1 MTYDRTRVASALCGE
16 TSRGP
21 ASSPQPA
28 FDSILVERSDQLLGL
43 LDRDGILVRANEALA
58 TLFELPAAALVGKP
72 FWSEPRW
79 QDCCSIGPESLRRAI
94 REAASGDKVRL
105 TGHLTG
111 TEDHERSIEL
121 TLKPVFSAEGGAAWI
136 VVTGLL
142 DVFGRELADARVL
155 RLSRLYA
162 AISETNAAMLRS
174 AGPEDVYRTV
184 CTACVRHCGY
194 WLAWIGICDP
204 VSDRIVPVESAG
216 PGAPWL
222 EGAAI
227 SRDARCSEG
236 QGPCTIAYREQRVC
250 RISNLGAASGLDPWH
265 RSVAARGLAYAISL
279 PLRRGGAPFGT
290 LSVYGDDDQFI
301 DDEAVGLLEEMADN
315 ISFALDHFDR
325 EALRQQAELAL
336 RESEARLHEAQA
348 VGRIGDWELDRDS
361 GQMTWSP
368 QLFHLFERPLAL
380 VAPDLNGALAYYEAE
395 SLERTR
401 SQFRHAIDT
410 GERCKLEQTVHLA
423 SGSTRYHAT
432 EVVPV
437 KDERGRVF
445 KLFGTV
451 QDITERTLA
460 EQELLKKTR
469 EIEDLYQNAPCG
481 YHSLDANGRI
491 IQINDTELRWLGYTR
506 EEVVGKIALPDL
518 LTPDCR
524 AAFERHFAMF
534 SKCGVLHNVEL
545 ELVRKDGSTFPVV
558 LTSTAIL
565 DADGNFVAC
574 RTALSDNSV
583 RKQLEHE
590 RSTHSAR
597 LADLSRHMVD
607 VQENERRKLAG
618 ELHDRAS
625 PNLAALQLTLSNIA
639 RALPP
644 GVLKE
649 LEPLL
654 DDAEALLLDTTT
666 GIRDICTDLR
676 PATLDYAG
684 LIPALQDY
692 AQQFSHRTGIAVHMK
707 TDAFDAQLPPNI
719 QSLLFRIVQEAL
731 TNCAK
736 HAQAGT
742 INVELTNTPARVEMR
757 ITDDGVGFE
766 LQQLGET
773 GNTPGL
779 GLITMKE
786 RAEFAGGRFTINSHP
801 SKGTEITVTFDNY
814 TVNAQWTATPLRRA
828 TDRAGLIGTGTR

>member
-1 MTYDRTRVASALCGE
+1 MLVESNDELLALLDTAG
-16 TSRGP
+16 TVLRINVSQAALFGLP
-21 ASSPQPA
+21 AS
-28 FDSILVERSDQLLGL
+28 
-43 LDRDGILVRANEALA
+43 
-58 TLFELPAAALVGKP
+58 ALVGKP
-72 FWSEPRW
+72 FWSEPLW
-79 QDCCSIGPESLRRAI
+79 HDCCNLGTESIRHAIQDAERDGKARLR
-94 REAASGDKVRL
+94 GQ
-105 TGHLTG
+105 LTG
-111 TEDHERSIEL
+111 TTGQERSIEL
-121 TLKPVFSAEGGAAWI
+121 TFKRIPAPGGDAWI
-136 VVTGLL
+136 TVTGLV
-142 DVFGRELADARVL
+142 DVVACDVADARVC

-184 CTACVRHCGY
+184 CAACVKHCGY

-204 VSDRIVPVESAG
+204 VSNRIVPVESAG
-216 PGAPWL
+216 RAAAWL
-222 EGAAI
+222 EGALVTTDV
-227 SRDARCSEG
+227 SCTEG
-236 QGPCTIAYREQRVC
+236 QSPCSTAYHEQRVC
-250 RISNLGAASGLDPWH
+250 RVSDLRTAPDLAPWQ
-265 RSVAARGLAYAISL
+265 RTLVARGLTYAIAL

-290 LSVYGDDDQFI
+290 LAVYGDDDQFV
-301 DDEAVGLLEEMADN
+301 DDEAVKLLEEMADN

-348 VGRIGDWELDRDS
+348 VGRIGDWELDRDV
-361 GQMTWSP
+361 GGMTWSP

-380 VAPDLNGALAYYEAE
+380 GAPDLEEALAYYGAE
-395 SLERTR
+395 CVEQTR
-401 SQFRHAIDT
+401 KQFQHAIDS
-410 GERCKLEQTVHLA
+410 GERCKLEQVVHLA
-423 SGSTRYHAT
+423 SGSTRYHVT
-432 EVVPV
+432 EIVPL
-437 KDERGRVF
+437 KDDAGRVF

-451 QDITERTLA
+451 QDITERKLA

-481 YHSLDANGRI
+481 YHSLDSEGRI
-491 IQINDTELRWLGYTR
+491 IQINDTELNWLGYTR
-506 EEVVGKIALPDL
+506 EEVVGKIALPDIL
-518 LTPDCR
+518 APESR
-524 AAFERHFAMF
+524 AAFEGNF
-534 SKCGVLHNVEL
+534 SLFKRGGVLNNL
-545 ELVRKDGSTFPVV
+545 ELDFLRKDGSTFPVL
-558 LTSTAIL
+558 LTSTAVF
-565 DADGNFVAC
+565 DPGGNFLAS
-574 RTALSDNSV
+574 RTMLSDNSA
-583 RKQLEHE
+583 RKQLERE

-639 RALPP
+639 RALPSN
-644 GVLKE
+644 VLNE
-649 LEPLL
+649 VEALL
-654 DDAEALLLDTTT
+654 DDAQALLLDTTT

-684 LIPALQDY
+684 LIPALHDY
-692 AQQFSHRTGIAVHMK
+692 AQQFGHRTGIAVHMR
-707 TDAFDAQLPPNI
+707 TDSFNAQLPPNI

-742 INVELTNTPARVEMR
+742 IRVELTNSPARVEMT
-757 ITDDGVGFE
+757 IIDDGIGFE
-766 LQQLGET
+766 LQQLGES

-786 RAEFAGGRFTINSHP
+786 RAEFAGGRFTIKSHP
-801 SKGTEITVTFDNY
+801 SSGTEITVTFDNY

-828 TDRAGLIGTGTR
+828 TDRAGLIGTGSR